1 MDWKKSFL
9 LDLDVIPT
17 PLFVRDDLPKD
28 PEADPNEPP
37 PDHEEG
43 EDYIKINWHAKSGIC
58 KNIDLIKKEFEKER
72 NLRPMKVFITG
83 PPCSGKSHYA
93 EKLAKHYNVP
103 HIHMK
108 ELLKELLAWDQEK
121 EDRYILAK
129 TKRDS
134 KITTIRETR

>member
-1 MDWKKSFL
+1 
-9 LDLDVIPT
+9 LDLDVLPT
-17 PLFVRDDLPKD
+17 PLFVRDDLPVD

-43 EDYIKINWHAKSGIC
+43 EDYIKIDWHSKSGIS

-72 NLRPMKVFITG
+72 NLRPMKCFITG

-93 EKLAKHYNVP
+93 EKLAHHYNVP

-108 ELLKELLAWDQEK
+108 QLLSELLAWDQEK
-121 EDRYILAK
+121 EDRYSLAV
-129 TKRDS
+129 TKRDTTLS
-134 KITTIRETR
+134 TIRLKRDERLAFL